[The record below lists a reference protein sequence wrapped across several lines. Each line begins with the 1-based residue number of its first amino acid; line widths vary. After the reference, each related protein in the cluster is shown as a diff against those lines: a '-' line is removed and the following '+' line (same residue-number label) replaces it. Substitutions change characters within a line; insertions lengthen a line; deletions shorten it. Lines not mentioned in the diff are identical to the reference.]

1 MIKPL
6 NHESVIPLYAQAELQ
21 LREII
26 QEQEFQD
33 GKLLPDEMQLAE
45 MMGVSRNTIRQAMD
59 RLVNE
64 GLLTRKKGVGTRVA
78 IKTITTKLDQWMSF
92 SGEMTRQGVPIE
104 NIEVKISRELPS
116 SEIATFFEIPLHQ
129 PILKVL
135 RVRQLDRSGLVL
147 FTSWLHPRLPLTGIE
162 EFKKTPF
169 YEIIEKKAGLQPL
182 LSDEEISARGADQF
196 ESKHLQ
202 MRQGAHVLVR
212 KRRVYDD
219 QQRPMEFSIAVYNA
233 EFFSYAIKIKRPFS

>member
-26 QEQEFQD
+26 QQQEYQE

-45 MMGVSRNTIRQAMD
+45 KMGISRNTIRQAMD
-59 RLVNE
+59 HLVNE

-78 IKTITTKLDQWMSF
+78 IKTIKTNLDQWLSF
-92 SGEMTRQGVPIE
+92 SHEMTTLGVPIE
-104 NIEVKISRELPS
+104 NMEVKSSRELPT
-116 SEIATFFEIPLHQ
+116 SEIATFFEIPLYQ
-129 PILKVL
+129 PLLKIL
-135 RVRQLDRSGLVL
+135 RVRQLDRSGLVQ
-147 FTSWLHPRLPLTGIE
+147 FTSWLHPRLPLTGTE
-162 EFKKTPF
+162 DFKKTPF

-182 LSDEEISARGADQF
+182 MSDEEISARGADQM
-196 ESKHLQ
+196 EAKHLQ
-202 MRQGAHVLVR
+202 MRQGSHVLVR
-212 KRRVYDD
+212 KRKVYDD

-233 EFFSYAIKIKRPFS
+233 EFFTYTIKIKRPFA